1 MRKEKKK
8 SRGLANVKG
17 VWMIIPCTCTAV
29 ITTVG
34 FISCLFNEYFLNIY
48 LVLGAGDAWI
58 NKIQSLLSWNLHS
71 HVYWSTVG
79 QGKKKFENDYL
90 PSPITAQNT
99 DARVAC
105 SISPFHALLLLTAKL
120 LIVHD
125 PTWQAFPPWVHAED
139 ALLNNI

>member
-58 NKIQSLLSWNLHS
+58 NKIVS
-71 HVYWSTVG
+71 
-79 QGKKKFENDYL
+79 
-90 PSPITAQNT
+90 
-99 DARVAC
+99 
-105 SISPFHALLLLTAKL
+105 ALVELTFTCVL
-120 LIVHD
+120 EHCGSR
-125 PTWQAFPPWVHAED
+125 
-139 ALLNNI
+139 